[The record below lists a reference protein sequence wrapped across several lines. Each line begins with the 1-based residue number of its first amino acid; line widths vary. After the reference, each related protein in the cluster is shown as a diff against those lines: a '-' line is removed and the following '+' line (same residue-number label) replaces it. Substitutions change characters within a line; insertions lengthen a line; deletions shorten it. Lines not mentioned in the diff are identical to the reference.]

1 MVKETTKLIC
11 ITCPV
16 GCRLEVTHEGKTI
29 VKVEGDEC
37 KKGIDYAETE
47 LSDPQRMVFTVVR
60 VKDGLHP
67 VVPVRSTEPVPKAK
81 IFPIPTRSR
90 EVALAATVA
99 RPQVGMA
106 PAESTGNGVGH
117 SARPP
122 PVGSPPTSAPVG
134 ES

>member
-81 IFPIPTRSR
+81 IFPILRRLR
-90 EVALAATVA
+90 EVELEAPVEMHQVVLANAEGTGIGVVTS
-99 RPQVGMA
+99 RPLPAMA
-106 PAESTGNGVGH
+106 EQ
-117 SARPP
+117 
-122 PVGSPPTSAPVG
+122 PTSAPVG